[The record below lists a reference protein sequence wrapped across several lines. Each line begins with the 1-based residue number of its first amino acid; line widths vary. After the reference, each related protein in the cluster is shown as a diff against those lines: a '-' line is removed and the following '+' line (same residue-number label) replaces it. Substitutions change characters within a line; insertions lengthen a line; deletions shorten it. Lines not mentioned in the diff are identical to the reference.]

1 MPFPNAADCQAQKWR
16 CLRCETPRDFER
28 FPRFLT
34 YGEIVTATLQH
45 VERKRLS
52 ADGSEQTEASRGITI
67 PRPVHVETKKPIG
80 KERPVDPTGTAEGL
94 TFEQTRCYEGP
105 RVNRRA
111 RAPR

>member
-1 MPFPNAADCQAQKWR
+1 
-16 CLRCETPRDFER
+16 
-28 FPRFLT
+28 
-34 YGEIVTATLQH
+34 
-45 VERKRLS
+45 
-52 ADGSEQTEASRGITI
+52 
-67 PRPVHVETKKPIG
+67 VHVETKKPIG